1 MSFSQR
7 SEELEILDRTSP
19 PVFELGIIYKD
30 ISTCNRLLGAHNAL
44 LKEIKRLNIPK
55 NEAFIIQDIGCGN
68 GELLRYLA
76 HHLATEFPLI
86 KYHGIDLSATIIEE
100 AKTLASEFKNIS
112 FSQLDVLKVEPPVA
126 DLVLISLTLHHFS
139 SDVIPQLI
147 QNIAGTVKRYILIAD
162 LQRSRLSY
170 FLFGLFAAVF
180 LKHPIAVA
188 DGKTSIKKGFI
199 KKELVAFSLKLPN
212 YKHDIAWRWA
222 FRYHWLITLNT
233 TNK

>member
-7 SEELEILDRTSP
+7 SEELEILDHTSP
-19 PVFELGIIYKD
+19 PVSELAIIYKD
-30 ISTCNRLLGAHNAL
+30 ISTCNRLLGAHKAL
-44 LKEIKRLNIPK
+44 VKEIKRLNIPK
-55 NEAFIIQDIGCGN
+55 NKSYTIQDIGCGN

-76 HHLATEFPLI
+76 QHLATEFPLLSFQ
-86 KYHGIDLSATIIEE
+86 GIDLNTEIIEE
-100 AKTLASEFKNIS
+100 AKMLSTAYKNIS
-112 FSQLDVLKVEPPVA
+112 YHQKDVLKSEIPEA
-126 DLVLISLTLHHFS
+126 DLVLLSLTLHHFS
-139 SDVIPQLI
+139 SAIIPELLLKLSSKAK
-147 QNIAGTVKRYILIAD
+147 NHILIAD

-170 FLFGLFAAVF
+170 VLFQLFAAVF

-199 KKELVAFSLKLPN
+199 KKELVAFSLKLSN

-233 TNK
+233 TKE